1 MCESSCWGGYYAYLS
16 CQTLFFSVI
25 EIFLAFKKLTY
36 SFQFVAGGAGS
47 YAAFSHILTWVEK

>member
-1 MCESSCWGGYYAYLS
+1 MSHPVGGDTLYIFS

-36 SFQFVAGGAGS
+36 SFQFVAGGAGT
-47 YAAFSHILTWVEK
+47 YAAFSHTLTWVEK